1 MAVNYRVMNCEPGY
15 VFDVLADGWLYPSWV
30 VGASRMR
37 EVDAEWPLPGST
49 IHHSFGVWPML
60 LNDRTAMLEWDPPRH
75 ALMKARSWPIGE
87 AHVTIDVRESGG
99 ISNVRMIED
108 VIAGPARFVPR
119 PARDAA
125 IHARNSETLGR
136 LANLAEGYAKNG
148 R

>member
-1 MAVNYRVMNCEPGY
+1 M
-15 VFDVLADGWLYPSWV
+15 
-30 VGASRMR
+30 
-37 EVDAEWPLPGST
+37 
-49 IHHSFGVWPML
+49 
-60 LNDRTAMLEWDPPRH
+60 
-75 ALMKARSWPIGE
+75 
-87 AHVTIDVRESGG
+87 TIDVRESGG

>member
-60 LNDRTAMLEWDPPRH
+60 LNDRTSMLEWDPPRH